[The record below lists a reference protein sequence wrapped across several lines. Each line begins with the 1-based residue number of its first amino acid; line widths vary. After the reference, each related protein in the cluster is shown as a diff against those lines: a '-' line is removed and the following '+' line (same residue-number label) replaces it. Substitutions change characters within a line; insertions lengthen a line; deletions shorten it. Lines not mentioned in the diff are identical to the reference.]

1 MEILEINSMDRNLIG
16 DHLLTP
22 EEFEKV
28 IEWAGNTWDGY
39 RNKRKEIEAGGGDK
53 AKNLEVFE
61 SQHLAAQV
69 LIYYLNGK
77 HPAEEV
83 LKLPKYQV
91 EKDRTVYMQTWAW
104 AKKYSI
110 RSAANEFGIDRTTVR
125 NRVKV
130 IEDQA
135 DRRRKHKCDGF
146 DLEEHDK
153 EVNRLCP
160 GGIKYSFMDNLIDDW
175 VGSYLREKNKGGEK

>member
-1 MEILEINSMDRNLIG
+1 MDRNLTG

-39 RNKRKEIEAGGGDK
+39 RNKRKEIEAGDGDK
-53 AKNLEVFE
+53 AKKLEVFE

-69 LIYYLNGK
+69 LILYLNGK
-77 HPAEEV
+77 NPAEEV

-91 EKDRTVYMQTWAW
+91 EKDRTVYMYTWAW
-104 AKKYSI
+104 AKKHSI
-110 RSAANEFGIDRTTVR
+110 KSAAKEFRIDRTTVR

-130 IEDQA
+130 IEDET
-135 DRRRKHKCDGF
+135 DRRRKHKGEHVDI
-146 DLEEHDK
+146 EEHDK

-160 GGIKYSFMDNLIDDW
+160 GINYSFMDNLIDDW
-175 VGSYLREKNKGGEK
+175 VDSYLRKKNRGGEK

>member
-1 MEILEINSMDRNLIG
+1 MDRSLAG

-28 IEWAGNTWDGY
+28 NEWAGNAWNSY
-39 RNKRKEIEAGGGDK
+39 RRTRKDIEAEDGDN
-53 AKNLEVFE
+53 AKKLEVLE
-61 SQHLAAQV
+61 SQLLAAQV
-69 LIYYLNGK
+69 LIHYLNGK
-77 HPAEEV
+77 NPAEEV

-91 EKDRTVYMQTWAW
+91 EKDRTVYMYTWAW

-110 RSAANEFGIDRTTVR
+110 KSAAKEFEIDRTTVR

-130 IEDQA
+130 IEDETA
-135 DRRRKHKCDGF
+135 RRRKHKGGHVDI
-146 DLEEHDK
+146 EKHDK

-175 VGSYLREKNKGGEK
+175 VGSYLREKNRGGEK